1 MENRKCI
8 LWFRNDLRL
17 HDNEALLEASTNCQD
32 IYPVYVFDTR
42 VFSGTTSYGFKKTDR
57 YRSLFILEAV
67 TELKAS
73 LQAKGSNLII
83 RVGHPE
89 EEILEIAK
97 MLKTNWV
104 FCNRERT
111 YEELHVQD
119 RLEQS
124 LWEIGQEVRYSR
136 GKMLYYT
143 ADLPFPISHTPD
155 TFTQFRKE
163 VEKIVTVR
171 KTIPVP
177 EKLDPFKDDIE
188 LGSLPQMSDWGY
200 TVEEIKEAQQTVFRG
215 GESHGLKRLD
225 SYLWE
230 KDDVARYK
238 ETRNGLLGLNYSSK
252 LSLYLAHGCVSPKM
266 VYHELKRYEV
276 ERQKNESTYHLF
288 FELLW
293 RDFFRLMGKKH
304 GNCIF
309 LKGGTKQKEREDLK
323 DDMVLFRIWAEG
335 RTGMPFVDAAMR
347 ELNSTGF
354 MSNRARQNVASFLV
368 NDLHVNWQL
377 GAEYF
382 ESLLIDYDPCSNWG
396 NWNYIAGVGSDP
408 KEGRS
413 FNIITQSKKYDDGGA
428 FVKHWLPELRDI
440 PADRV
445 HQPYLLSEAEQIEY
459 KCLLQKDYPELCIRK
474 EHYV

>member
-1 MENRKCI
+1 MGSEMCI
-8 LWFRNDLRL
+8 RD
-17 HDNEALLEASTNCQD
+17 S

-42 VFSGTTSYGFKKTDR
+42 VFTGKTSYGFRKTDR
-57 YRSLFILEAV
+57 YRSQFITEAV
-67 TELKAS
+67 AELRES
-73 LQAKGSNLII
+73 LKSKGSDLII

-89 EEILEIAK
+89 VEIFEIAK
-97 MLKTNWV
+97 DLKTSWV

-111 YEELHVQD
+111 YEELKVQD
-119 RLEQS
+119 KLEQS

-163 VEKIVTVR
+163 VEKIVPVR
-171 KTIPVP
+171 KTIPIP
-177 EKLDPFKDDIE
+177 EKLDHFDSDIE
-188 LGSLPQMSDWGY
+188 KGTLPQMSDWGY
-200 TVEEIKEAQQTVFRG
+200 TTDEIDQAQQTKFRG
-215 GESHGLKRLD
+215 GESYGLKRLD

-230 KDDVARYK
+230 KNSVASYK
-238 ETRNGLLGLNYSSK
+238 ITRNGLLGEDYSSK

-266 VYHELKRYEV
+266 IFHELKRYEE
-276 ERQKNESTYHLF
+276 ERQKNDSTYHLF

-304 GNCIF
+304 GDNIF
-309 LKGGTKQKEREDLK
+309 LKGGTKEKVREDLT
-323 DDMVLFRIWAEG
+323 DNLSLFRIWAEG
-335 RTGMPFVDAAMR
+335 RTGMPFIDAAMR

-368 NDLHVNWQL
+368 NDLHVNWQM

-408 KEGRS
+408 REGRS
-413 FNIITQSKKYDDGGA
+413 FNVITQSRKYDADA
-428 FVKHWLPELRDI
+428 SFVKYWLPELGDI
-440 PADRV
+440 PTDKV
-445 HQPYLLSEAEQIEY
+445 HQPYLLSDAEQIEY
-459 KCLLQKDYPELCIRK
+459 NCVLQKDYPDLCIKK
-474 EHYV
+474 ELYA